1 MNFGN
6 QFKVNLRTRRYQPNM
21 THFHLIPSGESWLP
35 GEAQVI
41 SKYSSNLCIVSQG
54 MLQAEKY
61 HVDEKMNRC
70 NWEKGC
76 RKNMEE
82 TKKYPIRASVMKGF
96 PGLLKQHQPS

>member
-1 MNFGN
+1 
-6 QFKVNLRTRRYQPNM
+6 M

-61 HVDEKMNRC
+61 HVNEKNEQVQLGERVQEKHGGDKKVRNQGIC
-70 NWEKGC
+70 NEGIL
-76 RKNMEE
+76 RSSE
-82 TKKYPIRASVMKGF
+82 TASAF
-96 PGLLKQHQPS
+96 LRTRQ